1 MLRVARVTDPTGRY
15 YLSDRDLELDA
26 AAFHTGESRPGPLPS
41 RWLGTA
47 AAGLGLCGRVEAAQ
61 FAAVLSGCHP
71 SETHRLRVRE
81 SAVRAYDLTFA
92 APKTA
97 SVLFALGTPDAA
109 AAVRDAHEAA
119 VDAAAGY
126 VAAHAAV
133 VRQAGPSG
141 RAASPVDGLVAAA
154 FTHCVSRAL
163 DPHLHSHVVVANL
176 ARGGDGRWRAIDG
189 RGLYAHARAA
199 GALYDAALRH
209 GVTARLGHEWS
220 PRHPSGWEV
229 SAVDPVLAGALS
241 ARRAE
246 ILAELEGRARRRVP
260 AGDFTGL
267 DHRWGGIR
275 TPASR
280 RARAVAW
287 AVTRDPKVQA
297 PSPAELRARWAAV
310 ARDSGATAALGT
322 QVPARRAAR
331 DDVDEQRFAAAIF
344 ESGHRGVARRDAIR
358 AWALAIGTGAP
369 GESIERCVD
378 ALRDWGAGRGV
389 AETLHPPGAVVPR
402 AHVIDALGPRPSSPE
417 RLSVWLSAASSIA
430 GYRTRW
436 EVHDRCQALGGG
448 GRPELAAMPARR
460 LSDHLSTA
468 RAIDE
473 AMVALGRR
481 REQER
486 RRDGARGIVRDGT

>member
-1 MLRVARVTDPTGRY
+1 MLRVARVTDSSGRY

-26 AAFHTGESRPGPLPS
+26 AAFSAGGDRPGPLPS

-61 FAAVLSGCHP
+61 LAAVLSGCHP
-71 SETHRLRVRE
+71 SEGHRLSVRE
-81 SAVRAYDLTFA
+81 PAVRAYDLTFA

-97 SVLFALGTPDAA
+97 SVLFALGRPDAA

-126 VAAHAAV
+126 VARHAAV

-141 RAASPVDGLVAAA
+141 RSASPVDGLVAAA

-209 GVTARLGHEWS
+209 GVSARLGLEWS
-220 PRHPSGWEV
+220 PRHPSGWEI

-246 ILAELEGRARRRVP
+246 ILVELEGRARPKAP
-260 AGDFTGL
+260 AEDGAGL
-267 DHRWGGIR
+267 DRSRGTR

-287 AVTRDPKVQA
+287 AVTRDPKVPA
-297 PSPAELRARWAAV
+297 PPPGELRARWERT
-310 ARDSGATAALGT
+310 AREMGSPATLGAE
-322 QVPARRAAR
+322 VPARHATRE
-331 DDVDEQRFAAAIF
+331 DVDEQRFAAAIF
-344 ESGHRGVARRDAIR
+344 ESGRRGVARRDAIR
-358 AWALAIGTGAP
+358 AWAVAIGTGAP
-369 GESIERCVD
+369 TESIERCVD
-378 ALRDWGAGRGV
+378 AIRDWGAGSGV
-389 AETLHPPGAVVPR
+389 AETLHPPAAVVPR
-402 AHVIDALGPRPSSPE
+402 AHVLDALGPRPSSPE
-417 RLSVWLSAASSIA
+417 RLSVWLSAASSIL
-430 GYRTRW
+430 GYRARW
-436 EVHDRCQALGGG
+436 GVHDRWQALGGG
-448 GRPELAAMPARR
+448 GRRELAAMPACR

-481 REQER
+481 RELER
-486 RRDGARGIVRDGT
+486 RRDGARGLDRDGT